1 MRKIV
6 AIFFLVVGVHSFAQ
20 QGIKPTDQFSIQGL
34 VKNQLSISLPALAS
48 YRTWSTDSVVITN
61 HLMQKK
67 YTLKN
72 LKGILLKDILEKAEI
87 QASTPK
93 ELSKYYFIC
102 VASDNY
108 KVVFSWNEIF
118 NSKTGEKVYILT
130 EVDGK
135 PVAATSDRITLIST
149 NDLAAGR
156 RFVKGLEKIIVER
169 VK

>member
-6 AIFFLVVGVHSFAQ
+6 AIFFLVLGGHSFAQ
-20 QGIKPTDQFSIQGL
+20 QDIKPTDQFTVQGL
-34 VKNQLSISLPALAS
+34 VKNQLSISLSALAS
-48 YRTWSTDSVVITN
+48 YGTWSTDSVVIMN

-67 YTLKN
+67 YTLRN
-72 LKGILLKDILEKAEI
+72 LKGILFKDILEKAEI

-93 ELSKYYFIC
+93 ELSKYYIIC

-149 NDLAAGR
+149 NDLATGR
-156 RFVKGLEKIIVER
+156 QFVKGLEKIIVER

>member
-1 MRKIV
+1 
-6 AIFFLVVGVHSFAQ
+6 
-20 QGIKPTDQFSIQGL
+20 
-34 VKNQLSISLPALAS
+34 
-48 YRTWSTDSVVITN
+48 
-61 HLMQKK
+61 
-67 YTLKN
+67 
-72 LKGILLKDILEKAEI
+72 
-87 QASTPK
+87 
-93 ELSKYYFIC
+93 
-102 VASDNY
+102 
-108 KVVFSWNEIF
+108 VVFSWNEIF